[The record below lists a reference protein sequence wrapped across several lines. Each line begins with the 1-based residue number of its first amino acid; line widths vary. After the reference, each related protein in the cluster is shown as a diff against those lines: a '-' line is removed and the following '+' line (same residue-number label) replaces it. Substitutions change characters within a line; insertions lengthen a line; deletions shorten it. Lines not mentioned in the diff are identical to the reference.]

1 MTCHISLVSHP
12 QLYHN
17 LTATI
22 IVLISRTS
30 LTFTFIHK
38 NCLIAYINTLF
49 FLGCLFG
56 NVDAIKWQEPRK
68 FWAWPYFTLGTMTNT
83 WQGKLLNYNI

>member
-1 MTCHISLVSHP
+1 M
-12 QLYHN
+12 
-17 LTATI
+17 
-22 IVLISRTS
+22 
-30 LTFTFIHK
+30 
-38 NCLIAYINTLF
+38 F

-83 WQGKLLNYNI
+83 WQGKLLNYNILVLKCFQT